1 MRCCGKLSKNFNDLK
16 PRSCRCPFECPAKDK
31 VKMGDAMGKVLTSC
45 LYNEEHVTTLLLTI
59 KRGRGVPR

>member
-31 VKMGDAMGKVLTSC
+31 VKMLDAMGKVLTSC
-45 LYNEEHVTTLLLTI
+45 PYKKN
-59 KRGRGVPR
+59 KRAGV